1 MASCL
6 GRQGLNT
13 ITAAVLSFS
22 SIRQVV
28 PTFIPSMSRAKFGR
42 HPLTLHKKKQ
52 RNRHADRRTNSALYT
67 IYLLFIQFVIVPC
80 YICVLY
86 CVSGK

>member
-42 HPLTLHKKKQ
+42 HPLTLHKKNKETDTQ
-52 RNRHADRRTNSALYT
+52 TDGQIPLYT
-67 IYLLFIQFVIVPC
+67 QYTYC
-80 YICVLY
+80 LY
-86 CVSGK
+86 SL